1 MTKANECTIIK
12 RAVEILN
19 NEGWIQGSYGGHKTG
34 YCLIG
39 ALHTA
44 AYDIDSNL
52 YDGAYGKV
60 AHFLTIDNNVT
71 KQTLPRWNDAKGRTK
86 EEVIAALEGAC
97 A

>member
-19 NEGWIQGSYGGHKTG
+19 DKGWIQGSYGGDKIG

-44 AYDIDSNL
+44 AYGMDSDL
-52 YDGAYGKV
+52 YYETYSKV
-60 AHFLTIDNNVT
+60 ARFLTIDNNVT
-71 KQTLPRWNDAKGRTK
+71 EQSLPRWNDTEGRTK